1 MKHGGLFCIVM
12 SYKYSALVQLKYFQ
26 CKVNPTEL
34 EMAAGYKVACRTR
47 FQASEDMREA
57 SAEREKALSQAALSR
72 SPPTL
77 CAKKMAAILQAAN
90 KGVVVKQ
97 GEKIKDDLMK
107 RA

>member
-1 MKHGGLFCIVM
+1 MKHGGLFCTVM

-34 EMAAGYKVACRTR
+34 EMATGYKVARRTR

-57 SAEREKALSQAALSR
+57 SAEREKALSPAACLALHPR
-72 SPPTL
+72 FVP
-77 CAKKMAAILQAAN
+77 KKIVAILQAAN

-97 GEKIKDDLMK
+97 GEKLKMI
-107 RA
+107 